1 MDIENG
7 CMGGGEEE
15 GDEKE
20 GGNGEA
26 FEEAHFEEDALC
38 SGGDGGLCGNG

>member
-1 MDIENG
+1 MVLDIENG

-15 GDEKE
+15 CGEKE

-26 FEEAHFEEDALC
+26 FEKAHFEEDRLC
-38 SGGDGGLCGNG
+38 SGDGGL